1 MTEKQ
6 KLRKQYL
13 QLRSNLND
21 DLLRKNEDRVLE
33 VLKSSDI
40 KLNGK
45 KVSCYMSVKN
55 EMGTKKLIKLLIA
68 EGNKVFLPKM
78 ITCKKK
84 LTFFEVKSF
93 NDLSRNEIG
102 ILEPKESGKIGPT
115 ELDYIFMP
123 CVCFDEKGFRVGMGL
138 SLIHI

>member
-1 MTEKQ
+1 MTAKQ

-78 ITCKKK
+78 ITYKKK

-115 ELDYIFMP
+115 ELDYIFIP
-123 CVCFDEKGFRVGMGL
+123 CVCFDERL
-138 SLIHI
+138 ACL